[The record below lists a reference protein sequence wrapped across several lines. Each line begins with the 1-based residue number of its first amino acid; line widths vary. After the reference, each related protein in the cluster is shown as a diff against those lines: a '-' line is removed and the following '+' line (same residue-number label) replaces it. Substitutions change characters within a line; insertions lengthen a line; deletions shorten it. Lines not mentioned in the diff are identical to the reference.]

1 VGTLTHRD
9 LKSPNILYER
19 ASGRATIPLGGSQ
32 VECRCD
38 RNEAGGYMGESCAS
52 LWIAPAPPPSPVEA
66 SSGVK
71 WWVTIAAL
79 GLSAVL
85 NAGLLYRGYGGKL
98 TQKLESRARSGSMH
112 GQYGQ
117 VSSGLQDWCELD
129 EVLEEHSRHRASSRV
144 AEEEPEPFEI
154 PAFVLPE
161 CEEDA
166 FVIENEEEEALSSL

>member
-1 VGTLTHRD
+1 
-9 LKSPNILYER
+9 
-19 ASGRATIPLGGSQ
+19 
-32 VECRCD
+32 
-38 RNEAGGYMGESCAS
+38 
-52 LWIAPAPPPSPVEA
+52 VEA